1 MERGVAAETVGSSAL
16 YPELHTLGQ
25 LALYLADPSD
35 QVAMLSFL
43 RGPLFGISDKELIA
57 YRAQGNAW
65 SIYRVPEETE
75 EQGNPVTALRKLR
88 EYADWVKEMPAWAAL
103 HRIIEDT
110 GLLPYSTVQ
119 EAGANR
125 SGTLLKMLEL
135 LRREALIASDWHE
148 LAKAISAIRESKG
161 METASLY
168 TGKGQAVRIMNVHK
182 AKGLEA
188 PVVFLACPCG
198 DKDHDADQ
206 FVDRSETEATGYFLI
221 QQSKGFQKETI
232 AQPVGWESMS
242 VRERAFMHAG
252 RIVFSMSRR
261 HEQNKCWLSAS
272 TLSTGE
278 MPVELASGGW
288 IISGR

>member
-1 MERGVAAETVGSSAL
+1 MVN
-16 YPELHTLGQ
+16 
-25 LALYLADPSD
+25 
-35 QVAMLSFL
+35 LS
-43 RGPLFGISDKELIA
+43 GAG
-57 YRAQGNAW
+57 GN
-65 SIYRVPEETE
+65 RRT
-75 EQGNPVTALRKLR
+75 GNPVTARRKLR

-135 LRREALIASDWHE
+135 LREALIASDWHE

-188 PVVFLACPCG
+188 PVVFRL
-198 DKDHDADQ
+198 
-206 FVDRSETEATGYFLI
+206 
-221 QQSKGFQKETI
+221 
-232 AQPVGWESMS
+232 
-242 VRERAFMHAG
+242 
-252 RIVFSMSRR
+252 SRG
-261 HEQNKCWLSAS
+261 QGS
-272 TLSTGE
+272 
-278 MPVELASGGW
+278 
-288 IISGR
+288 